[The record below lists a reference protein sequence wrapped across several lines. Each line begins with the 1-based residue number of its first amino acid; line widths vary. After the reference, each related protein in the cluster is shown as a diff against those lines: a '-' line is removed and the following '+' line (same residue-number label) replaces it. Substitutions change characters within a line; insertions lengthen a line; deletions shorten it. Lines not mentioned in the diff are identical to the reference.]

1 MTTTT
6 WIALREGVAAARA
19 GSGNHPGVLVEGHGV
34 RVSIRPAG
42 AAIVDAILGLAPPGG
57 DEERIAEAVLEAG
70 GPEALASWYY
80 AVERLERRGMLAR
93 TLVADGRPIASLV
106 PMITTLARTAA
117 DAFRPAAEQRYR
129 LSRFALLRREGDT
142 LVVESPRSTARI
154 LLHDPA
160 AAVVVAGLA
169 VWSSRKEL
177 FIVAA
182 AMPLGSVDGVLKL
195 LADAGM
201 LDASGEDPSRAEGG
215 RLDDDPAEWWEF
227 HDLLFHAR
235 SRRGRCDHPFGAT
248 YRLAGRAAMPPPIRE
263 IPPGE
268 SIPLPRPDP
277 DRIGRED
284 PPLFRVV
291 EARRSDRTFGG
302 RPIALGQLGEFLYR
316 VARVRGEQAVTLE
329 TPAGPVPMEFVA
341 RPYPS
346 GGALY
351 ELEFYAVVSA
361 CEGLGPGLH
370 YYEPR
375 GHSLVALRGLT
386 DEVEGLLRDAA
397 GSAAIPRESIQIL
410 LIVTARFPRL
420 AWKYAA
426 MAYALVLKHVGVVYH
441 NMYLA
446 ATAMG
451 LSSCALG
458 GGDSDLF
465 ARASGI
471 DLYAETSVGEFLLGT
486 RDQPPVP
493 REPGP
498 ANRREETPRD
508 S

>member
-6 WIALREGVAAARA
+6 WIALREGVAAAR
-19 GSGNHPGVLVEGHGV
+19 SGGEVYGVLVEGHGV

-42 AAIVDAILGLAPPGG
+42 AAIVDAILGLAPRGG
-57 DEERIAEAVLEAG
+57 DEERLAEAVLEAG

-80 AVERLERRGMLAR
+80 AVERLERRGLLAR
-93 TLVADGRPIASLV
+93 TLVADGRPIASFV
-106 PMITTLARTAA
+106 PMTTTLARTAA
-117 DAFRPAAEQRYR
+117 DAFRPATERRYR
-129 LSRFALLRREGDT
+129 LSRFAFLRREGEI
-142 LVVESPRSTARI
+142 LVIESPRSTARI
-154 LLHDPA
+154 LLHDPV

-169 VWSSRKEL
+169 AWSSRNEL
-177 FIVAA
+177 LILASTLPCGA
-182 AMPLGSVDGVLKL
+182 SDGVLKL
-195 LADAGM
+195 LDEAGM
-201 LDASGEDPSRAEGG
+201 LEADEGGSRAEDD
-215 RLDDDPAEWWEF
+215 RIDDDPAEWWEF

-248 YRLAGRAAMPPPIRE
+248 YRLAGRAAMPPPVRE
-263 IPPGE
+263 IPTGE
-268 SIPLPRPDP
+268 SIRLPRPDP
-277 DRIGRED
+277 DRLGRED

-291 EARRSDRTFGG
+291 EDRRSQRTFGG
-302 RPIALGQLGEFLYR
+302 RPIALDQFGEFLYR

-329 TPAGPVPMEFVA
+329 TPAGPVRTEFVA

-351 ELEFYAVVSA
+351 ELEFYAVVGA
-361 CEGLGPGLH
+361 CEGLGPGL
-370 YYEPR
+370 YFYEPR

-397 GSAAIPRESIQIL
+397 GSAAVPRETIQVL
-410 LIVTARFPRL
+410 LIVTTRFPRL
-420 AWKYAA
+420 AWKYSA

-451 LSSCALG
+451 LAPCALG

-471 DLYAETSVGEFLLGT
+471 DIHTETSVGEFLLGST
-486 RDQPPVP
+486 AQPPAARDPGHANSPEEPP
-493 REPGP
+493 R
-498 ANRREETPRD
+498 N